1 MNMHSFDPAAED
13 ALRELLDLGA
23 VAIVGVAGR
32 FPGAGSVGEFWE
44 NLRRGVDGITH
55 FAANEIDD
63 SFGDAVHRD
72 PNYVAARPILPD
84 IDRFDAPFFG
94 MHAREA
100 ALTDPQHRLL
110 LECAWEGLEDA
121 GHDPAAFSGAIGVFA
136 GCSLNTYFLRHVC
149 ADRRVIEGF
158 TDEFQVG
165 QYPLLVGA
173 GHDFLATRIAY
184 KLGLHGPA
192 MTVASACS
200 TSLLAVAQAVQ
211 SLQTFQCDMALAGGA
226 SISLPQQRGY
236 LHQAGGMVS
245 PDGRCRPFDAAAG
258 GTVFG
263 SGVALVVLR
272 RLEDA
277 LADGDQI
284 YSVIRGCGVNN
295 DGAGKVGFTSPS
307 PEWQARAIAAAHQ
320 QAGITADTVGYV
332 EAHGTATP
340 LGDPIE
346 FSGLTKAF
354 RATTD
359 RSGYCALGSVKANVG
374 HLDAAAGATGLI
386 KTALVLRNGEIPPL
400 LHFERPNPEIDLGSS
415 PFLVHRE
422 ATAWPAG
429 DAPRRTGT
437 SAFGVGGTNVHVVM
451 EEAPRPRAR
460 ADCEGRAF
468 VFPLSARSEAAL
480 AQARAALA
488 DHVANRPELR
498 LDDIAHTLQ
507 QGRRAFDHRAAVVAR
522 SREELAQKLRGEANG
537 GKAGDTR
544 PVVFMFPGQGSQSWN
559 MGRGLYDTEPLFR
572 ELVDRGAAC
581 VHEVTGTDIRDL
593 LFAAVEPGDP
603 NPLDATVN
611 TQPALFLIQYATAR
625 LLMSWGIQPDA
636 MVGHSLGEL
645 VSAVLAGVY
654 SFEDAARAIAER
666 GRLIYA
672 QPPGVMLSVRLA
684 VEELEPLLPEGAAIA
699 AANGPR
705 QTVAS
710 GRAEAM
716 DALQAI
722 LEGQGIA
729 FQRLRTSH
737 AFHSPMME
745 PVMEPLVR
753 WFAAMPARAPEIPY
767 VSCVT
772 GSWVDTT
779 RPVAAE
785 YWGRQCRAPV
795 MFARAL
801 ETVAGLGQPVL
812 VEIGAGRV
820 LTTFARQTLAKDG
833 YAALLTSFGAAGE
846 EATTLRELVAALWSR
861 GVPPDWAA
869 VTGPGCRR
877 VSLPTYRFQRERHW
891 VEPPAPAIAASSPP
905 TSQEAPPS
913 AVPQHIND
921 PQDGNLPMADTPAP
935 LSADT
940 SRATEVEGELIAVLE
955 DLSGEKIA
963 ASERHASFLELGFD
977 SLFLAQV
984 ATRVQQTFKVPVTF
998 RQLLADLP
1006 TIADLARHVASSMP
1020 VPTPASAPAAAMAVP
1035 AAAPST
1041 PLPAADPL
1049 PAQVAPPAPRASG
1062 IGAAAG
1068 ATEVADLFRLQL
1080 DAMQQVINQQIA
1092 AMQAAAPAS
1101 AATPLAPPVVAASI
1115 AAAPVAASPA
1125 PAATQ
1130 PAPPAPEA
1138 EEGQPMRF
1146 QVYRA
1151 AKAAPAALTNAQTDF
1166 IADLSERFGRRA
1178 AGSKA
1183 YTQQHR
1189 AGLADPR
1196 AAAGFRAEWKELV
1209 FPIVCARS
1217 KGPRIWD
1224 VDGNEYV
1231 DLVNG
1236 YGQTAFGHA
1245 PDFVLEAVA
1254 RQMAEG
1260 FAIGPQSPLAGEV
1273 ADLVRE
1279 LTGNERVTFC
1289 NTGSEAVMAAM
1300 RVARTVTGRNRVVLF
1315 AGGYHGQFDEVLVK
1329 GGSLTA
1335 PPRALPVAPG
1345 IPTGSVGNMVVL
1357 PYANPDSVSWIR
1369 ANADSIAA
1377 VITEPVQSRHPGL
1390 VPVDFLRELREITEA
1405 SGTAFVLDEVV
1416 TGFRTHPGGMQAVLG
1431 IRADMATYGKVVGGG
1446 LPIGILAGSARF
1458 MDALDGGQWRYG
1470 DASVP
1475 EIAPTFF
1482 AGTFVRHPLAL
1493 AAARA
1498 VLLHL
1503 REAGPALQQGL
1514 AQKTAALVGRIN
1526 ADLERRGIAT
1536 RAETY
1541 SSWFYLN
1548 FHEEDRFGSLFFP
1561 HARSIGLHI
1570 QDGFPKFLTTT
1581 HGEAE
1586 IAEIERVF
1594 TASLDALQ
1602 SVGILPGKGRPD
1614 DAVRPAAAAPAAPA
1628 APAPEPLPE
1637 RIAPTEPQREIWL
1650 AAQAGDAASCAFN
1663 ESVSLRFGGAL
1674 DADRLERALQAV
1686 VARHDAL
1693 RGRFEASGE
1702 HFIVDDELAVPL
1714 HRLDASAAAA
1724 PEAELAGILA
1734 DDAATPFDLVAGP
1747 LVRAQLV
1754 KLAPD
1759 AQVLVLTA
1767 HHIVCDGWSMNIIL
1781 DELARH
1787 YTHGDRPGAP
1797 DLPAPMP
1804 FRRYAVQQAAPSGGR
1819 EDNRS
1824 YWLRRFDTL
1833 PPDAELPS
1841 DRPRAAMKSF
1851 NGDTYRTAIDADLYR
1866 AAKKAGARQGAT
1878 LFTTLASA
1886 FQIVMWRLTGEADQV
1901 AAIPTAGQSLVDE
1914 GPLVG
1919 HCVNF
1924 LPLRTLVGGAVPARE
1939 LLASVQKAML
1949 ELNEHQDFTFG
1960 TLVRELRLPRNP
1972 SRLPL
1977 TQVQFNLE
1985 RLGDALKFGEL
1996 EARVVPNAKA
2006 FTNFDIFLNVIEG
2019 PDGLRLDC
2027 DYNTDLFDEPT
2038 IARWL
2043 SHFEQVLRA
2052 LVEDAARPV
2061 RDLPILDA
2069 DSLHWLAQTLNAGR
2083 RDDIDLRPLPELFR
2097 AQAARTPDATAVR
2110 WHERALS
2117 YAELDRASDMLAER
2131 LQRLVRKA
2139 GGRVGLLVKR
2149 SPDLVAGLLAIMK
2162 AGHAFVPLD
2171 PEHPEARL
2179 RLIADKAGLDALLS
2193 DDVRAAEL
2201 VPGLPSIDLSVAV
2214 PVDEAEIGAFPPIW
2228 PQDSAYVIFT
2238 SGSTGTPKGVE
2249 ISHEALANVLWSF
2262 AERPGFTAGQ
2272 TLLAVTTVSFDIA
2285 ILELFLPLVTGGTVL
2300 IADREQVRG
2309 GFGLKAL
2316 IDAERPSHIQATPS
2330 LWRML
2335 LEAGF
2340 RPYDGLTMLCGG
2352 EPLPRDLAEQL
2363 AGGDGEL
2370 WNVYGPTETTIWSS
2384 AGRIAR
2390 GEGAITIG
2398 EPVLNTQLHVVD
2410 ASGQVAPVGVAGE
2423 LVIGGLGL
2431 AKGYFGE
2438 PVLTAAAFRAGSP
2451 AGGLPATFYHTGDL
2465 ARRLPDGRI
2474 QHLGR
2479 RDLQIKLRGFR
2490 IELEDIESAAR
2501 NCRGVAAAAVAL
2513 AGEGVSARL
2522 VGYYVEQPGET
2533 VPVGDLQ
2540 QHMSQ
2545 SVPDYMRPA
2554 LWMRLDAL
2562 PLTPNAKLDRK
2573 ALPRPEAGGAAERA
2587 VLKPR
2592 NATEQTLA
2600 EIWAEVLQTEDIGI
2614 EDNLFTLGAD
2624 SIQVFRIAARML
2636 GKGLGLEARHLML
2649 HPTIAGL
2656 AEVAEEIARSG
2667 VVSAAPPKLSSFRRN
2682 AAHAA
2687 PDVS

>member
-1 MNMHSFDPAAED
+1 MNLHAFDASNDD

-23 VAIVGVAGR
+23 IAIVGVAGR
-32 FPGAGSVGEFWE
+32 FPGAGSVEAFWE
-44 NLRRGVDGITH
+44 NLRQGVDSITH
-55 FAANEIDD
+55 FGLEQIDD
-63 SFGDAVHRD
+63 TFGDETHRD
-72 PNYVAARPILPD
+72 PNYVAARPILSD
-84 IDRFDAPFFG
+84 IDKFDAPFFG
-94 MHAREA
+94 MHARET
-100 ALTDPQHRLL
+100 ALTDPQHRVL

-121 GHDPAAFSGAIGVFA
+121 GHDPAAFAGAIGVFA
-136 GCSLNTYFLRHVC
+136 GCSLNTYFLRNVC
-149 ADRRVIEGF
+149 ADRRVIETF

-200 TSLLAVAQAVQ
+200 TSLLAVTQAVQ
-211 SLQTFQCDMALAGGA
+211 SLQTYQCDMALAGGV

-236 LHQAGGMVS
+236 MHQAGGMVS
-245 PDGRCRPFDAAAG
+245 PDGRCRPFDVAAG

-263 SGVALVVLR
+263 SGAALVVLR

-277 LADGDQI
+277 LADGDQV
-284 YSVIRGCGVNN
+284 YAVIRGYGMNN
-295 DGAGKVGFTSPS
+295 DGADKVGFTSPS
-307 PEWQARAIAAAHQ
+307 PEWQARAIASAHQ
-320 QAGITADTVGYV
+320 QAGITADSIGYV

-359 RSGYCALGSVKANVG
+359 RRGYCALGSVKANVG
-374 HLDAAAGATGLI
+374 HLDAAAGVTGLI
-386 KTALVLRNGEIPPL
+386 KTALVLRNEEIPPL
-400 LHFERPNPEIDLGSS
+400 LHFERPNPEIDLDSS
-415 PFLVHRE
+415 PFVVDRE
-422 ATAWPAG
+422 PRSWPAG
-429 DAPRRTGT
+429 AAPRRTGT

-451 EEAPRPRAR
+451 EEAPRLRAR
-460 ADCEGRAF
+460 SDAIEGKAF
-468 VFPLSARSEAAL
+468 VFPLSARSDLAV
-480 AQARAALA
+480 AQAGAALA
-488 DHVANRPELR
+488 DHIERMPALR
-498 LDDIAHTLQ
+498 LDDAAYTLQ
-507 QGRRAFDHRAAVVAR
+507 AGRRAFERRWAVVAS
-522 SREELAQKLRGEANG
+522 SRDELVKKLRGGATI
-537 GKAGDTR
+537 GKAAEKR
-544 PVVFMFPGQGSQSWN
+544 PIVFMFPGQGSQAWN
-559 MGRGLYDTEPLFR
+559 MGRGLYETEPLFR

-581 VHEVTGTDIRDL
+581 VQEITGTDIRDL
-593 LFAAVEPGDP
+593 LFAEVEPGDP
-603 NPLDATVN
+603 NPLDATIN
-611 TQPALFLIQYATAR
+611 TQPALFLIQYATAQ
-625 LLMSWGIQPDA
+625 LLMSWGIKPDA

-654 SFEDAARAIAER
+654 EFEDAARAIAER
-666 GRLIYA
+666 GRLTYA
-672 QPPGVMLSVRLA
+672 QPPGAMLSVRLP
-684 VEELEPLLPEGAAIA
+684 VEELEPLLPEGVLIA

-705 QTVAS
+705 QSVAS
-710 GRAEAM
+710 GRPEAM
-716 DALQAI
+716 DALQAT
-722 LEGQGIA
+722 LQGRGIA
-729 FQRLRTSH
+729 FQRLRTTH
-737 AFHSPMME
+737 AFHSSMME
-745 PVMEPLVR
+745 PVMQPLVR
-753 WFAAMPARAPEIPY
+753 RFSAMSARAPEIPY

-772 GSWVDTT
+772 GTWVDTG

-801 ETVAGLGQPVL
+801 EAVAELKQPIL
-812 VEIGAGRV
+812 IEIGPGRT
-820 LTTFARQTLAKDG
+820 LTTFARQTLDKERYG
-833 YAALLTSFGAAGE
+833 ALLTTFGVAGE
-846 EATTLRELVAALWSR
+846 EAATLRDVVAVLWSC
-861 GVPPDWAA
+861 GVQPNWEA
-869 VTGPGCRR
+869 VTGPDCRR
-877 VSLPTYRFQRERHW
+877 VSLPTYRFQRERYW
-891 VEPPAPAIAASSPP
+891 VDPPASGSTMTQPTPYEPPQSDTVSS
-905 TSQEAPPS
+905 
-913 AVPQHIND
+913 QHVDD
-921 PQDGNLPMADTPAP
+921 PHNGNLPMADAAEP
-935 LSADT
+935 LRSAM
-940 SRATEVEGELIAVLE
+940 SRATEVESELVAVLE
-955 DLSGEKIA
+955 DLSGEKIP

-998 RQLLADLP
+998 RQLLADIP
-1006 TIADLARHVASSMP
+1006 TVADLARHLASSMP
-1020 VPTPASAPAAAMAVP
+1020 TTPPACASAKAMAVP
-1035 AAAPST
+1035 AAAPQLSLIVAAA
-1041 PLPAADPL
+1041 PPAAVASP
-1049 PAQVAPPAPRASG
+1049 APPAPG
-1062 IGAAAG
+1062 VGAAA
-1068 ATEVADLFRLQL
+1068 EVGSMADLFRQQL
-1080 DAMQQVINQQIA
+1080 DAMQKVINQQITA
-1092 AMQAAAPAS
+1092 LQGAPANVTE
-1101 AATPLAPPVVAASI
+1101 AATAS
-1115 AAAPVAASPA
+1115 APVAAASTVPVEPA
-1125 PAATQ
+1125 PAALASAS
-1130 PAPPAPEA
+1130 PAQDAS
-1138 EEGQPMRF
+1138 EEQPMRF

-1151 AKAAPAALTNAQTDF
+1151 AKPAPTALTAEQKDF
-1166 IADLSERFGRRA
+1166 IAELSDRFSKRA

-1183 YTQQHR
+1183 YTQRHR
-1189 AGLADPR
+1189 EGLADPR
-1196 AAAGFRAEWKELV
+1196 AAAGFRAEWKETV

-1217 KGPRIWD
+1217 KGSHIWD
-1224 VDGNEYV
+1224 VDGNDYV

-1254 RQMAEG
+1254 RQMADG

-1279 LTGNERVTFC
+1279 LTNNERVTFC

-1315 AGGYHGQFDEVLVK
+1315 SGGYHGQFDEVLIK

-1357 PYANPDSVSWIR
+1357 PYASPDSVSWIR
-1369 ANADSIAA
+1369 ANADQIAA

-1390 VPVDFLRELREITEA
+1390 VPVDFLRELREITEK

-1431 IRADMATYGKVVGGG
+1431 IRADMVTYGKVIGGG
-1446 LPIGILAGSARF
+1446 LPIGVLAGSARF

-1470 DASVP
+1470 DESVP
-1475 EIAPTFF
+1475 ETAPTFF

-1514 AQKTAALVGRIN
+1514 TQRTAALAGRIN

-1548 FHEEDRFGSLFFP
+1548 FHEEDRFGALFFP
-1561 HARSIGLHI
+1561 YARSIGLHI

-1581 HGEAE
+1581 HGQ
-1586 IAEIERVF
+1586 AEIEEIERIF
-1594 TASLDALQ
+1594 STSLDALQ
-1602 SVGILPGKGRPD
+1602 SVGILAGKD
-1614 DAVRPAAAAPAAPA
+1614 RPADTLHPAVVAAVPP
-1628 APAPEPLPE
+1628 PDPQPEPLPD
-1637 RIAPTEPQREIWL
+1637 RIVPTEPQREVWL

-1663 ESVSLRFGGAL
+1663 ESVSVRFDGAL

-1702 HFIVDDELAVPL
+1702 HFIVDDVLAVQL
-1714 HRLDASAAAA
+1714 QRIDVSTAAN
-1724 PEAELAGILA
+1724 PEAELTLVLA

-1747 LVRAQLV
+1747 LLRGRVV
-1754 KLAPD
+1754 TLAPETH
-1759 AQVLVLTA
+1759 VLVLTA

-1787 YTHGDRPGAP
+1787 YTHDGHQGVG

-1804 FRRYAVQQAAPSGGR
+1804 FRGYAARQAMPSRRR
-1819 EDNRS
+1819 EDNET

-1833 PPDAELPS
+1833 PPDVELPS

-1851 NGDTYRTAIDADLYR
+1851 KGSTYRGAIDADLCR
-1866 AAKKAGARQGAT
+1866 TVKKAGARQGAT

-1901 AAIPTAGQSLVDE
+1901 VAIPTAGQSLVE
-1914 GPLVG
+1914 GGSLVG

-1924 LPLRTLVGGAVPARE
+1924 LPLRTMVEGGALASD
-1939 LLASVQKAML
+1939 LLKSVQKEML

-1960 TLVRELRLPRNP
+1960 TLVRELHLPRNS

-1985 RLGDALKFGEL
+1985 RLGDALDFGGL
-1996 EARVVPNAKA
+1996 GARVVPNAKA

-2019 PDGLRLDC
+2019 PEGLRLDC
-2027 DYNTDLFDEPT
+2027 DYNTDLFDEGT

-2043 SHFEQVLRA
+2043 SHFEQMLRSLA
-2052 LVEDAARPV
+2052 EDSARPV
-2061 RDLPILDA
+2061 SELPILDPA
-2069 DSLHWLAQTLNAGR
+2069 GLQWLVTTLNATR
-2083 RDDIDLRPLPELFR
+2083 QDDIDLRPLPDLFR
-2097 AQAARTPDATAVR
+2097 AQVARTPDATAVR

-2117 YAELDRASDMLAER
+2117 YAELDRASDVLAER
-2131 LQRLVRKA
+2131 LQRLVPQA
-2139 GGRVGLLVKR
+2139 GGRIGLLVKR

-2171 PEHPEARL
+2171 PEHPDARL
-2179 RLIADKAGLDALLS
+2179 RLVADKAELDALLS

-2201 VPGLPSIDLSVAV
+2201 VSGLPLIDLSVAV
-2214 PVDEAEIGAFPPIW
+2214 PVEEAEVGLFPVIW

-2249 ISHEALANVLWSF
+2249 VSHEALANVLWSF
-2262 AERPGFTAGQ
+2262 ARRPGFSAGQ

-2309 GFGLKAL
+2309 GFGLKEL
-2316 IDAERPSHIQATPS
+2316 IDIERPSHIQATPS

-2340 RPYDGLTMLCGG
+2340 RPYDGLIMLCGG

-2363 AGGDGEL
+2363 GGSAGAL

-2384 AGRIAR
+2384 AGKVTP
-2390 GEGAITIG
+2390 GEGPITIG
-2398 EPVLNTQLHVVD
+2398 EPLLNTQLHVVD
-2410 ASGQVAPVGVAGE
+2410 VSGRIAPIGVAGE
-2423 LVIGGLGL
+2423 LIIGGKGL
-2431 AKGYFGE
+2431 AKGYLGQSE
-2438 PVLTAAAFRAGSP
+2438 LTASAFRSESP
-2451 AGGLPATFYHTGDL
+2451 AGGVPAIFYHTGDL
-2465 ARRLPDGRI
+2465 ARRLSDGRI

-2501 NCRGVAAAAVAL
+2501 CCQGVAAAAVAL
-2513 AGEGVSARL
+2513 VGEGVSARL
-2522 VGYYVEQPGET
+2522 VGYYVEQPRET
-2533 VPVGDLQ
+2533 LQSADLQ
-2540 QHMSQ
+2540 SQMSQ
-2545 SVPDYMRPA
+2545 LLPDYMRPA
-2554 LWMRLDAL
+2554 HWIRLDAL
-2562 PLTPNAKLDRK
+2562 PLTPNGKLDRK
-2573 ALPRPEAGGAAERA
+2573 ALPKPDAGVPAAERT
-2587 VLKPR
+2587 VLRPR
-2592 NATEQTLA
+2592 NATEQALA
-2600 EIWAEVLQTEDIGI
+2600 EIWAEVLQTEDIGV
-2614 EDNLFTLGAD
+2614 EDNLFMLGAD

-2636 GKGLGLEARHLML
+2636 GRGLRLEARHLMQ
-2649 HPTIAGL
+2649 HPTIAEL
-2656 AEVAEEIARSG
+2656 AQVADEIARSG
-2667 VVSAAPPKLSSFRRN
+2667 PVSAAPPKLSSFRRTAAN
-2682 AAHAA
+2682 AA
-2687 PDVS
+2687 PEIG